1 MSSEEPQRPE
11 ERASGG
17 TTPSGGK
24 SPSEGMKPSEGTGQS
39 QGTKPSQ
46 GATPSAGSS
55 RPGSRW
61 RYTDGVPPTWL
72 RKTTIILGIVAV
84 LIALAIIGSIVLPRW
99 WAQIVVG
106 WVQGVSS
113 TGILAGLGC
122 GFVFTLLPAI
132 GIWVAWRARWRWQVR
147 AGVAAG
153 SAVVALPNVLTL
165 VIDLGATASTE
176 SARLDMVIGSP
187 AFTGSS
193 LAGAI
198 VAVVG
203 LVGSVLGW
211 RWIRKLRTERNAATG
226 ADTARTAP
234 KKSTKKSKEDGVQ

>member
-11 ERASGG
+11 KPSSGTGRFQRRGSSSG
-17 TTPSGGK
+17 TAQPPGTESAQGAGK
-24 SPSEGMKPSEGTGQS
+24 S
-39 QGTKPSQ
+39 
-46 GATPSAGSS
+46 
-55 RPGSRW
+55 GSRW

-72 RKTTIILGIVAV
+72 RKATIILGIVAV
-84 LIALAIIGSIVLPRW
+84 LIALAIVGSIVLPRW

-122 GFVFTLLPAI
+122 GFLFTLLPAI

-234 KKSTKKSKEDGVQ
+234 KRSTKTSKEDGVQ

>member
-11 ERASGG
+11 
-17 TTPSGGK
+17 
-24 SPSEGMKPSEGTGQS
+24 KPSSGTGRFQGRGSSSGTGQP
-39 QGTKPSQ
+39 QGTESSQ
-46 GATPSAGSS
+46 GAGKS
-55 RPGSRW
+55 GSRW

-72 RKTTIILGIVAV
+72 RKATIILGIVAV
-84 LIALAIIGSIVLPRW
+84 LIALAIVGSIVLPRW

-122 GFVFTLLPAI
+122 GFLFTLLPAI

-234 KKSTKKSKEDGVQ
+234 KRSTKTSKEDGVQ

>member
-1 MSSEEPQRPE
+1 MSTKEPQRPE
-11 ERASGG
+11 
-17 TTPSGGK
+17 
-24 SPSEGMKPSEGTGQS
+24 KPSWGTGRFQGRGSSSGTGQP
-39 QGTKPSQ
+39 QGTESSQ
-46 GATPSAGSS
+46 GAGKS
-55 RPGSRW
+55 GSRW

-72 RKTTIILGIVAV
+72 RKATIILGIVAV
-84 LIALAIIGSIVLPRW
+84 LIALAIVGSIVLPRW

-113 TGILAGLGC
+113 TGILVGLGC
-122 GFVFTLLPAI
+122 GFLFTLLPAI

-165 VIDLGATASTE
+165 VIDIGATASTE

-203 LVGSVLGW
+203 LVGTVLGW
-211 RWIRKLRTERNAATG
+211 RWIRKRRTERNAAASA
-226 ADTARTAP
+226 ADTTRSTP
-234 KKSTKKSKEDGVQ
+234 RRSTKKSKEDGVQ

>member
-1 MSSEEPQRPE
+1 EPQRPE
-11 ERASGG
+11 
-17 TTPSGGK
+17 
-24 SPSEGMKPSEGTGQS
+24 KPSSGTGRVQGRGSSSGTGQP
-39 QGTKPSQ
+39 QGTESSQ
-46 GATPSAGSS
+46 GAGKA
-55 RPGSRW
+55 GSRW

-72 RKTTIILGIVAV
+72 RKATIILGIVAV
-84 LIALAIIGSIVLPRW
+84 LIALAIVGSIVLPRW

-122 GFVFTLLPAI
+122 GFLFTLLPAI

-153 SAVVALPNVLTL
+153 IAVVPRPHVLTL
-165 VIDLGATASTE
+165 VIVLGATASTE

-234 KKSTKKSKEDGVQ
+234 KRSTKTSKEDGVQ